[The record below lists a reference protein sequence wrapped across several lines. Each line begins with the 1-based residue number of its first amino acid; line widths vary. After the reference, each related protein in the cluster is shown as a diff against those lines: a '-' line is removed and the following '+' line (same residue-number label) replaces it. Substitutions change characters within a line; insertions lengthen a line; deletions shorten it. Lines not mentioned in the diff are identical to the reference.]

1 MKKYI
6 FPSIEDSN
14 KILYLNE
21 EEFEK
26 YQKEHNYPE
35 VYPHGIIEYDDFWIE
50 AEVLDKIFEE
60 KNIKDLSEFINKKAY
75 MEWRARKCQ
84 V

>member
-21 EEFEK
+21 EEFAQ
-26 YQKEHNYPE
+26 YQKKHNYPE
-35 VYPHGIIEYDDFWIE
+35 IYPHGIIEYDDYWVE

-75 MEWRARKCQ
+75 MEWRVRKCQ

>member
-21 EEFEK
+21 EEFAK

-35 VYPHGIIEYDDFWIE
+35 VYPQGIIEYDDYWVE

>member
-6 FPSIEDSN
+6 FPDIEDSN

-21 EEFEK
+21 EEFAQ
-26 YQKEHNYPE
+26 YQKKYNYPE
-35 VYPHGIIEYDDFWIE
+35 VYPHGIIEYDDYWVE

-60 KNIKDLSEFINKKAY
+60 KNIKDLSDFINKKAY
-75 MEWRARKCQ
+75 MEWRVRKCQ